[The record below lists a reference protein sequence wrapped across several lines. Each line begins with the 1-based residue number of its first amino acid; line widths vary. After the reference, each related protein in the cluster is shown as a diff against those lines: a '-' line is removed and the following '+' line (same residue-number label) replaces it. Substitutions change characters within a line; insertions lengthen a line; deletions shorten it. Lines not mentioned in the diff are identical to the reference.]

1 MALNSK
7 EFKEIQAALLD
18 GYRDQF
24 DLRQMVRFG
33 LDDSLDAIAGGYAI
47 SAERIQQ
54 LRDKSKKEIFIL
66 KGVFWIAIGIFN
78 LMVWYPFS
86 TPISDTLRWT
96 VGLGALLVAIVFPV
110 IGIRRHQGFLEQLED
125 STQGPKRRKTDD
137 SGRKYMDLV
146 KKQGRFFVHAEFVQ
160 LEGENLPD

>member
-1 MALNSK
+1 MVMTQK
-7 EFKEIQAALLD
+7 VHPV
-18 GYRDQF
+18 
-24 DLRQMVRFG
+24 RQMV
-33 LDDSLDAIAGGYAI
+33 LDAIAGDYAI

-78 LMVWYPFS
+78 LMVWDPFS

-96 VGLGALLVAIVFPV
+96 IGLGALLVAIVFPV

-146 KKQGRFFVHAEFVQ
+146 KKQRRFFVHAEFVQ

>member
-1 MALNSK
+1 MTQK
-7 EFKEIQAALLD
+7 VHPV
-18 GYRDQF
+18 
-24 DLRQMVRFG
+24 RQMV
-33 LDDSLDAIAGGYAI
+33 LDAIAGGYAI

-54 LRDKSKKEIFIL
+54 LRDKSKKEIYIL

-110 IGIRRHQGFLEQLED
+110 IGIRRHQGFLKQLED
-125 STQGPKRRKTDD
+125 STQGPKRRKVDE

-146 KKQGRFFVHAEFVQ
+146 KKQGRFFVRAEFAQ
-160 LEGENLPD
+160 LEGEDLPD